1 MLKYEVKS
9 VWEQTDAKKQKIMRD
24 FAKKY
29 MKFISENKTERE
41 CVAAALK
48 RLQEAGFCSD
58 FETGKSPIISR
69 MRLIY
74 FPASKRGR
82 AGITKA
88 SITPEIVL

>member
-58 FETGKSPIISR
+58 FETGKYVAVLHRHSRRLSPHHR
-69 MRLIY
+69 
-74 FPASKRGR
+74 P
-82 AGITKA
+82 
-88 SITPEIVL
+88 